1 MSDEITLST
10 PMGTLWLPKFVQ
22 IEGELK
28 YEVGNLSKITRNRV
42 LTAVSTGIVH
52 SRTGDAYSVTNA
64 LSSMYKL
71 PLVTV
76 SDKTSPPRV
85 MLTIMTQDKVD
96 ELEAGILLFVA
107 ATSKHKPYAY
117 EGKLDDMPSDVAWW
131 KEFVL
136 PRDTSAKGMLPV
148 IKSCLMDVH
157 TEEMKSTRAKLA
169 ARVERGATFFY
180 SPSTGEVRVKEVT

>member
-1 MSDEITLST
+1 MSNEITLST

-28 YEVGNLSKITRNRV
+28 YEVGNLTKVTRNRV

-64 LSSMYKL
+64 LSTMYKL

-76 SDKTSPPRV
+76 TDKTNAPRV
-85 MLTIMTQDKVD
+85 LLSLMTQDKIV
-96 ELEAGILLFVA
+96 EIEAGILLFVA
-107 ATSKHKPYAY
+107 ANSKHKPYTY
-117 EGKLDDMPSDVAWW
+117 EGKLDGQPSDTAWW
-131 KEFVL
+131 KELIL
-136 PRDTSAKGMLPV
+136 PRNTSAAGMLPV
-148 IKSCLMDVH
+148 IESCLMDVH

-180 SPSTGEVRVKEVT
+180 SPSTGEVRVKENT